1 LNSLFFL
8 RVLRGKS
15 NKKEMKI
22 AVDVMGSDKGIEQ
35 IIEGAL
41 LGAKQEDI
49 GLILVGDKK
58 KIDSTLKGNLPSEV
72 TVEGSNK
79 TIPMGEKVSLGLL
92 RDKET
97 SVSVALKLVKEKKAD
112 VVVSAGNTAA
122 FIGLAVKQLRFIP
135 GVDRS
140 AIAVL
145 LPTPEG
151 FCILLDVGATVDSQ
165 PHNLLQ
171 YAAMGNVCSQVFLRK
186 KNPTIGLL
194 NIGEEKTK
202 GNSLTREAYHL
213 LSSSFA
219 NFKGNIEGQEIFSGE
234 IDVIVTDGFVGN
246 VVLKAC
252 EGMTDLIRKMVK
264 NSFSSYP
271 LGRLKAI
278 LNRNLLQTLE
288 KKVNYAEYGGGTL
301 LGVNGICIISH
312 GRSPASAITSAIK
325 LGKEA
330 AISGIVPRL
339 TKAIG
344 ELEGK

>member
-1 LNSLFFL
+1 
-8 RVLRGKS
+8 
-15 NKKEMKI
+15 MKI

-41 LGAKQEDI
+41 LGAKQEDV

-58 KIDSTLKGNLPSEV
+58 KINSALKGNLSSEV

-92 RDKET
+92 RGKET

-112 VVVSAGNTAA
+112 AVVSAGNTAA
-122 FIGLAVKQLRFIP
+122 FVGLAVKQLGILP
-135 GVDRS
+135 GIDRP
-140 AIAVL
+140 AIAILV
-145 LPTPEG
+145 PVPG
-151 FCILLDVGATVDSQ
+151 GSSILLDVGATVDATA
-165 PHNLLQ
+165 HNLLQ
-171 YAAMGNVCSQVFLRK
+171 YAAMGNVCSQVFLGK

-202 GNSLTREAYHL
+202 GNNLTREAYHL

-219 NFKGNIEGQEIFSGE
+219 YFKGNIEGQEIFSGE
-234 IDVIVTDGFVGN
+234 IDVIITDGFVGN

-252 EGMTDLIRKMVK
+252 EGITDLIRKMVK
-264 NSFSSYP
+264 NSFSLYP

-278 LNRNLLQTLE
+278 LNRNLLQTLQ
-288 KKVNYAEYGGGTL
+288 KKVNYAEYGGGIL
-301 LGVNGICIISH
+301 LGVNEICIINH

-330 AISGIVPRL
+330 AASGIVPRL
-339 TKAIG
+339 TKVIG
-344 ELEGK
+344 ELKGK

>member
-1 LNSLFFL
+1 
-8 RVLRGKS
+8 
-15 NKKEMKI
+15 MKI

-41 LGAKQEDI
+41 LGAKQENV

-58 KIDSTLKGNLPSEV
+58 KIDSTLKGNLPPGV

-79 TIPMGEKVSLGLL
+79 TILMEEKVSLGLL

-97 SVSVALKLVKEKKAD
+97 SISVALKLVEEKKVDA
-112 VVVSAGNTAA
+112 VVSAGNTAA
-122 FIGLAVKQLRFIP
+122 FVGLAVKQLGILP
-135 GVDRS
+135 GIDRP
-140 AIAVL
+140 AIAILV
-145 LPTPEG
+145 PVPDG
-151 FCILLDVGATVDSQ
+151 SSILLDVGATVDATA
-165 PHNLLQ
+165 HNLLQ

-252 EGMTDLIRKMVK
+252 EGITDLIRKMVRD
-264 NSFSSYP
+264 SFPSD
-271 LGRLKAI
+271 
-278 LNRNLLQTLE
+278 RNFLQTLK
-288 KKVNYAEYGGGTL
+288 KKVNYSEYGGGTL
-301 LGVNGICIISH
+301 LGINGICIISH
-312 GRSPASAITSAIK
+312 GRSPALAITSAIK

-330 AISGIVPRL
+330 ATSGIIPRL
-339 TKAIG
+339 TKTIK

>member
-1 LNSLFFL
+1 MHSWLNNI
-8 RVLRGKS
+8 R
-15 NKKEMKI
+15 EMKI

-35 IIEGAL
+35 VIEGAL
-41 LGAKQEDI
+41 LGAKQEDVD
-49 GLILVGDKK
+49 LILVGDKK
-58 KIDSTLKGNLPSEV
+58 KIDFTLKGNLPPGV

-79 TIPMGEKVSLGLL
+79 TILMEEKVSLGLL

-97 SVSVALKLVKEKKAD
+97 SISVALKLLEEKKVDA
-112 VVVSAGNTAA
+112 VVSAGNTAA
-122 FIGLAVKQLRFIP
+122 FVGLAVKQLGILP
-135 GVDRS
+135 GIDRP
-140 AIAVL
+140 AIAILV
-145 LPTPEG
+145 PVADG
-151 FCILLDVGATVDSQ
+151 FSILLDVGATVDATA
-165 PHNLLQ
+165 HNLLQ

-252 EGMTDLIRKMVK
+252 EGIIDLIRKMVK

-278 LNRNLLQTLE
+278 LNRNLLQTLK

-312 GRSPASAITSAIK
+312 GRSPALAITSAIK

-339 TKAIG
+339 TKTIK

>member
-1 LNSLFFL
+1 
-8 RVLRGKS
+8 
-15 NKKEMKI
+15 MKI
-22 AVDVMGSDKGIEQ
+22 AVDVMGSDKGMEH

-41 LGAKQEDI
+41 LGAKQEEV

-58 KIDSTLKGNLPSEV
+58 EINSTLKGNLPPGV

-79 TIPMGEKVSLGLL
+79 TIPMEEKVSLGLL

-112 VVVSAGNTAA
+112 AVVSAGNTAA
-122 FIGLAVKQLRFIP
+122 FVGLAVKQLGILP
-135 GVDRS
+135 GIDRP
-140 AIAVL
+140 AIAILV
-145 LPTPEG
+145 PVPG
-151 FCILLDVGATVDSQ
+151 GSSILLDVGATVDATA
-165 PHNLLQ
+165 HNLLQ

-202 GNSLTREAYHL
+202 GNNLTREAYHL

-219 NFKGNIEGQEIFSGE
+219 NFKGNLEGQEIFSGE

-246 VVLKAC
+246 VALKAC
-252 EGMTDLIRKMVK
+252 EGITDLIRKMVK

-288 KKVNYAEYGGGTL
+288 SKVNYAEYGGGTL
-301 LGVNGICIISH
+301 LGVNGICIINH
-312 GRSPASAITSAIK
+312 GRSPASAIASAIK

-330 AISGIVPRL
+330 ASFDTIQRL
-339 TKAIG
+339 AKAIK
-344 ELEGK
+344 ELEEE